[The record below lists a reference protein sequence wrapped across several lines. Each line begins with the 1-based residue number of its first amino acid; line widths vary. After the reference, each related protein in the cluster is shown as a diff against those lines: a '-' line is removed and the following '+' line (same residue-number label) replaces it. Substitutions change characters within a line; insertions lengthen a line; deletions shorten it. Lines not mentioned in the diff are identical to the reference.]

1 MKEEIILFFC
11 PWLPQIYDREESP
24 LKLRWLTANS
34 LELQYSD
41 GTRTKIP
48 LTPTSNIQVL
58 VLLLTITKAAMS
70 RTSPHRAFSP
80 ATSTTILTQESPSVA
95 ARVMRKLLSLLAVS
109 RWEEQFLINA
119 STLNQVEGGVVDLA
133 FTSTATYQ
141 MGLVVSKDSLSKD
154 DDVIQ
159 PRINDDLRLFLENVH
174 FLPVVLFSAQCSYSV
189 KSIKSNPSD

>member
-1 MKEEIILFFC
+1 M
-11 PWLPQIYDREESP
+11 
-24 LKLRWLTANS
+24 KLRWLTANS
-34 LELQYSD
+34 LELQYTD

-48 LTPTSNIQVL
+48 LTPTSNIKVL

-70 RTSPHRAFSP
+70 RTSPRRASSP

-95 ARVMRKLLSLLAVS
+95 ARVMRRLLSLLAVS

-141 MGLVVSKDSLSKD
+141 MGLVVSKDSLSED

-159 PRINDDLRLFLENVH
+159 PRNNDDLRLF
-174 FLPVVLFSAQCSYSV
+174 FQ
-189 KSIKSNPSD
+189 

>member
-1 MKEEIILFFC
+1 MKEGIILFFC
-11 PWLPQIYDREESP
+11 PWLLQIYDREESP

-34 LELQYSD
+34 LELQYTD
-41 GTRTKIP
+41 GTRTKIL

-58 VLLLTITKAAMS
+58 VLLLTITKPAMS
-70 RTSPHRAFSP
+70 RTSPRRASSP

-95 ARVMRKLLSLLAVS
+95 ARVMRRLLSLLAVS

-141 MGLVVSKDSLSKD
+141 MGLVVSKDSLSED
-154 DDVIQ
+154 DDVSKAKQ
-159 PRINDDLRLFLENVH
+159 WWPQ
-174 FLPVVLFSAQCSYSV
+174 VVFRKCSFSSSSPMLCSYSV
-189 KSIKSNPSD
+189 KSIKSNLSD

>member
-1 MKEEIILFFC
+1 M
-11 PWLPQIYDREESP
+11 
-24 LKLRWLTANS
+24 KLRWLTANS

-58 VLLLTITKAAMS
+58 DVLLLTITKLAMS
-70 RTSPHRAFSP
+70 RTSPRRAFSP

-95 ARVMRKLLSLLAVS
+95 ARVMRRLLSLLAVS

-141 MGLVVSKDSLSKD
+141 MGLVVSKDSLSED

-159 PRINDDLRLFLENVH
+159 PKSNDDLRLFLENVH
-174 FLPVVLFSAQCSYSV
+174 FLPVVLCSAHTQ
-189 KSIKSNPSD
+189 

>member
-11 PWLPQIYDREESP
+11 PWPLQIYDREESP

-58 VLLLTITKAAMS
+58 VLLLTITKPAMS
-70 RTSPHRAFSP
+70 RTSPRRASSP

-95 ARVMRKLLSLLAVS
+95 ARVMRRLLSLLAVS

-133 FTSTATYQ
+133 FTSTTTYQ
-141 MGLVVSKDSLSKD
+141 MGLVVSKDSLSED

-159 PRINDDLRLFLENVH
+159 PKSNDDLRLFLENVH
-174 FLPVVLFSAQCSYSV
+174 FLPVVLCSAHTQ
-189 KSIKSNPSD
+189 

>member
-1 MKEEIILFFC
+1 M
-11 PWLPQIYDREESP
+11 
-24 LKLRWLTANS
+24 KLRWLTANS

-58 VLLLTITKAAMS
+58 VLLLTITKPAMS
-70 RTSPHRAFSP
+70 RTSPPRASSP

-95 ARVMRKLLSLLAVS
+95 ARVMRRLLSLLAVS
-109 RWEEQFLINA
+109 RWEEQFLIYA

-141 MGLVVSKDSLSKD
+141 MGLAVSKDSLSKD

-159 PRINDDLRLFLENVH
+159 PRNNHDLRLFLGNVH
-174 FLPVVLFSAQCSYSV
+174 CFPVAPCSARTQ
-189 KSIKSNPSD
+189 